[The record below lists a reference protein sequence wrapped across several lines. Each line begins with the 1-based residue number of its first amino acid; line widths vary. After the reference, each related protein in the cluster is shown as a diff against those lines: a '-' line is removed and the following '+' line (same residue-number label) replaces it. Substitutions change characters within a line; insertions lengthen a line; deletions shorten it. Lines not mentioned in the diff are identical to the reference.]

1 VTHRKKV
8 LGLAIGPKQ
17 PSLAQRL
24 VKPALVAGAGA
35 AAVATTRLI
44 GRRGTNGAQSDH
56 GSDPS
61 AQARSARADMQ
72 HHLKSG
78 DLSLEEALRRADE
91 DEALGRT
98 KVKILLQ
105 NLPGVGARGAVNA
118 MEELG
123 IDPNRRVKGLGNR
136 QREELLERFG
146 N

>member
-1 VTHRKKV
+1 
-8 LGLAIGPKQ
+8 
-17 PSLAQRL
+17 
-24 VKPALVAGAGA
+24 
-35 AAVATTRLI
+35 
-44 GRRGTNGAQSDH
+44 
-56 GSDPS
+56 
-61 AQARSARADMQ
+61 MQ